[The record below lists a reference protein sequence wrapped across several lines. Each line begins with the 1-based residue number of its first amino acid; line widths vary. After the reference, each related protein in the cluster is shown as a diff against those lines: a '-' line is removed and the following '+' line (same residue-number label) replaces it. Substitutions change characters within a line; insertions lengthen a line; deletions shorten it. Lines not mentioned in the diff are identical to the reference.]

1 MAATL
6 DRIPTM
12 IQGAGALGEIGAH
25 AAALAGPG
33 AAVLLVADPGLKAS
47 GMVDEALAALR
58 AAGLGAVLY
67 ADIKSDPTH
76 AQVDAGAALARE
88 AGARAVVALGGGSAM
103 DAGKLVAAV
112 AGSTA
117 PAMTYALCAA
127 ALPAGALP
135 VICVPTTSG
144 TGSETTRVAIVSGPD
159 GSKQWFW
166 GDELKAARIVLDP
179 VLTVGLP
186 PHLTAATGIDALVHA
201 IEASTNTNRNAAND
215 VYARAAIRLAA
226 ANLERAVTHPGDLE
240 ARAAMQIAAAFGG
253 VAIDNAGTAIGHN
266 IGHALGSLRPI
277 HHGRAV
283 GCAMVATLAW
293 NVQGDDGPFA
303 AVAAAMGERAD
314 AARVPVA
321 FERLMRATGV
331 RISLAAECEGVTPAQ
346 LAAQMRR
353 PENEAMRRSNRR
365 AVTDADI
372 DAFAATVLSQS

>member
-12 IQGAGALGEIGAH
+12 IQGAGALGEIGAQ
-25 AAALAGPG
+25 AATLTGPG
-33 AAVLLVADPGLKAS
+33 AAVLLVADPGLQAS

-58 AAGLGAVLY
+58 AAGLGAVLF
-67 ADIKSDPTH
+67 ADVKSDPTH

-103 DAGKLVAAV
+103 DAGKLIAAV
-112 AGSTA
+112 AGSAA

-127 ALPAGALP
+127 PLPAGALP

-179 VLTVGLP
+179 ALTVGLP
-186 PHLTAATGIDALVHA
+186 PHLTAATGVDALVHA
-201 IEASTNTNRNAAND
+201 IEASTNHNRSAAND
-215 VYARAAIRLAA
+215 VYAHAAIRLAA
-226 ANLERAVTHPGDLE
+226 GNLERAVTHPGDLE
-240 ARAAMQIAAAFGG
+240 ARAAMQLAAAFGG
-253 VAIDNAGTAIGHN
+253 VAIDNAGTAIGHT

-303 AVAAAMGERAD
+303 AVAAAMGEAAD

-331 RISLAAECEGVTPAQ
+331 AISLARDCEGVSPAM

-365 AVTDADI
+365 PVKDADI